1 MTESAL
7 TKYYNEIL
15 NEKNKLEIQQV
26 ITKDKSKSDQIN
38 QINNKIVNE
47 KIDDQTSNYNIL
59 SYLDD
64 FVSKL
69 NNISNNN
76 KINQSRISWNEYFM
90 SIALLISCRSS
101 SERLKVGSVIVKDF
115 RIISTG
121 YNGFIRGAPHI
132 SIVRDNHEQNTIHSE
147 QNAIAFASRR
157 GSSIEGS
164 EIYITHFPCINCTKF
179 IIASGIIKIYYL
191 HDYKNDDL
199 CLELLKLANI
209 CITKIDK
216 DNI

>member
-1 MTESAL
+1 MSFIENIEKCISS
-7 TKYYNEIL
+7 L
-15 NEKNKLEIQQV
+15 NG
-26 ITKDKSKSDQIN
+26 
-38 QINNKIVNE
+38 
-47 KIDDQTSNYNIL
+47 
-59 SYLDD
+59 
-64 FVSKL
+64 
-69 NNISNNN
+69 
-76 KINQSRISWNEYFM
+76 RISWNEYFM

-121 YNGFIRGAPHI
+121 YNGFIRGAPHV